1 DVVKSHGGKIPDG
14 KIVIKDV
21 IADNMFQ
28 QLLLRPEEYDV
39 LATTNLNG
47 DYLSDA
53 AAAQIGGL
61 GVAAGGNIGD
71 TDALVEAGHCR
82 SPAAP
87 ATPAGRTSRRPSAG
101 RWTARSCHTNIAPSG
116 SGCPMPAGARRSMNR
131 RSSRTAVRSCSSS
144 SRLAQHGAPPFD
156 ASPDSCGS

>member
-1 DVVKSHGGKIPDG
+1 MRYAMDIGRKSVSLVHKGNIMKYPEGALRTWGYEVAKIEFRESTIPWDDVVNWHGGKIPDG

-53 AAAQIGGL
+53 AAAQIGGV

-71 TDALVEAGHCR
+71 GHALLEPVHGSAPKYARLDQVHPNAAILAG
-82 SPAAP
+82 
-87 ATPAGRTSRRPSAG
+87 
-101 RWTARSCHTNIAPSG
+101 
-116 SGCPMPAGARRSMNR
+116 
-131 RSSRTAVRSCSSS
+131 V
-144 SRLAQHGAPPFD
+144 LLLE
-156 ASPDSCGS
+156 